1 MRRLLVPSAL
11 LLVVLASCSPA
22 IEGPS
27 ETVALEQVNAGP
39 GLNVTAARQ
48 AVVAFLE
55 AYAGAAQDGGA
66 ELNRLVAT
74 EKLARWVKWLAVQHE
89 SFPGKIT
96 GEFELRGLEFLGTI
110 PAQGSLAA
118 QVDLGATLTV
128 TFEPKDADPIPQT
141 RMLDGPV
148 TLFLRGR
155 ADWGIVDITRDGQSM
170 DESIQLFEGVVQSG
184 RRVTVLVDSLFTFPP
199 YWSFNIV
206 IENGSRK
213 AVRFDEREALIAPA
227 EGSELE
233 RPLRGRAKTPPLA
246 RIAPGT
252 TVEGSINFATPEA
265 AEALNLSIAL
275 HLGKLK
281 LVLVFPLSGLIS
293 PSPTP
298 SPTGEVPVPEE
309 TS

>member
-11 LLVVLASCSPA
+11 LLVVLQSCSPV

-39 GLNVTAARQ
+39 GLDVTAARQ

-74 EKLARWVKWLAVQHE
+74 EKLARWVKWLTVQHE

-96 GEFELRGLEFLGTI
+96 GEFELNGLEFLGTI

-118 QVDLGATLTV
+118 QVDLGATLTL
-128 TFEPKDADPIPQT
+128 TFEPRGDDPFPQT

-155 ADWGIVDITRDGQSM
+155 ADWGIVDVIRDGRSM
-170 DESIQLFEGVVQSG
+170 DESIQLFQDVAQSG

-199 YWSFNIV
+199 FWSFNLV

-213 AVRFDEREALIAPA
+213 ALRFDPRDALIAPA

-233 RPLRGRAKTPPLA
+233 RPLRARAITPPLA
-246 RIAPGT
+246 RVASGT
-252 TVEGSINFATPEA
+252 TVEGSINFMTPEVT
-265 AEALNLSIAL
+265 EGLNLSIPL
-275 HLGKLK
+275 HLGKFE
-281 LVLVFPLSGLIS
+281 LVFIFPLSALLS
-293 PSPTP
+293 PAPTP

-309 TS
+309 TN